1 MVSSI
6 VSCNE
11 LAAEQLVTLKAE
23 VAEISGVKKVHTQYQ
38 GTLMKQEVVLRDT
51 SGFIKAVL
59 WDSHVNTLKEKET
72 YIFKNFKVKVYKGD
86 RYLNTPKNEPF
97 EATGTTGFDQPLVE
111 VHETLNATSATIIG
125 NVIGIVE
132 VGKIPS
138 CVNCKKNVAPLPG
151 DELLGKCDGCGSLQ
165 LVDACEIQ
173 HLVRVLVQSS
183 SDPSEKRKLVF
194 YNQEIQQLKDI
205 LQLSLDLQTASERD
219 IMVGIL
225 RAEKKIKVTFESLKN
240 RATDVVLA

>member
-1 MVSSI
+1 MIPLDSGNVYFVYSDKVTSNGMVSSI

-38 GTLMKQEVVLRDT
+38 GTLMKQEVVLGDT

-59 WDSHVNTLKEKET
+59 WDSHVDTLEEKET

-86 RYLNTPKNEPF
+86 RYLTTPKNEPF
-97 EATGTTGFDQPLVE
+97 EVTGTTGFDQPLVE
-111 VHETLNATSATIIG
+111 VDETLNATSATTIG

-132 VGKIPS
+132 VGKISS
-138 CVNCKKNVAPLPG
+138 CVNCKKNVAPPPG
-151 DELLGKCDGCGSLQ
+151 DELLGKCDGWGSLQ

-183 SDPSEKRKLVF
+183 SDPSEKCKLVF
-194 YNQEIQQLKDI
+194 YNQEIEQLKDI
-205 LQLSLDLQTASERD
+205 LQL
-219 IMVGIL
+219 
-225 RAEKKIKVTFESLKN
+225 
-240 RATDVVLA
+240 